1 MADLRIPSGAQP
13 LVPAASPARADAL
26 KAAQRAFFNQA
37 LAEVQATAPTRPQT
51 SQTAAV
57 SAAPAPRAS
66 ADATD
71 VASPGQYPRPG
82 SLLDIKV

>member
-1 MADLRIPSGAQP
+1 VADLRIPSGAQA

-37 LAEVQATAPTRPQT
+37 LAEVQATAPVRPQT
-51 SQTAAV
+51 SEATAAP
-57 SAAPAPRAS
+57 AASAPRAS
-66 ADATD
+66 ADPTD
-71 VASPGQYPRPG
+71 AASPGHYLRPG